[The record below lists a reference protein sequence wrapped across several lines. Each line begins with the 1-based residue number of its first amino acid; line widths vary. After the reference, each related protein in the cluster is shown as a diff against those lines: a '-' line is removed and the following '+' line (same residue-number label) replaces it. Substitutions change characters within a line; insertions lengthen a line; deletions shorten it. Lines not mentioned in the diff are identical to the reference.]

1 MLYIQYKFHIKYFLL
16 MKIIM
21 ENLSVYFFN
30 MKHHVYLFTNFELKF
45 NSYTNKQ
52 KREIIYNYTGA
63 TH

>member
-1 MLYIQYKFHIKYFLL
+1 